1 MTYIVVVHIDKF
13 IDGIRA
19 YLHMRG
25 KPTIAI
31 LLRGES
37 LMENSIALTVILA
50 LISSGAIGGAF
61 ALVQFLL
68 KLKFDKT
75 VWKAEQND
83 KKDKRFDDLRHEFQ
97 SGLDQREKTGKERFD
112 INSRL
117 IEENTRAIND
127 LTRLVQHQ
135 SEKYDKLVDS
145 LETLNRMSEIM
156 GEGVKSGLYDKIM
169 MVTDKCLARCEGGAI
184 TVGEQANI
192 EQLYGSYFGLGG
204 NGEGKK
210 RYELAINK
218 MKVVTEEEAKQLDHN
233 KFVS

>member
-1 MTYIVVVHIDKF
+1 
-13 IDGIRA
+13 
-19 YLHMRG
+19 
-25 KPTIAI
+25 
-31 LLRGES
+31 
-37 LMENSIALTVILA
+37 MENNIVLA
-50 LISSGAIGGAF
+50 LISSGVVGGAIGGAF

-68 KLKFDKT
+68 KLKFEKT

-83 KKDKRFDDLRHEFQ
+83 KKDKRFDDLRNEFRE
-97 SGLDQREKTGKERFD
+97 GLDKREQTGKERFD

-127 LTRLVQHQ
+127 LTRLVQRQ
-135 SEKYDKLVDS
+135 SEKYDELVDS
-145 LETLNRMSEIM
+145 LASLNKMTEIM

-210 RYELAINK
+210 RYELAMNK

>member
-1 MTYIVVVHIDKF
+1 
-13 IDGIRA
+13 
-19 YLHMRG
+19 
-25 KPTIAI
+25 
-31 LLRGES
+31 
-37 LMENSIALTVILA
+37 MENSIVLE
-50 LISSGAIGGAF
+50 LIKSGAIGIAIGGAF

-75 VWKAEQND
+75 VWKAEQKE

-127 LTRLVQHQ
+127 LTRLVQRQ
-135 SEKYDKLVDS
+135 SEKYDELVDS
-145 LETLNRMSEIM
+145 LATLNKMTEIM

-210 RYELAINK
+210 RYELAVNK
-218 MKVVTEEEAKQLDHN
+218 MKVVTEEEAKQLDHH

>member
-1 MTYIVVVHIDKF
+1 M
-13 IDGIRA
+13 G
-19 YLHMRG
+19 
-25 KPTIAI
+25 
-31 LLRGES
+31 
-37 LMENSIALTVILA
+37 NNIALTVVLA

-61 ALVQFLL
+61 ALVQFIL

-75 VWKAEQND
+75 VWKAEQSE
-83 KKDKRFDDLRHEFQ
+83 KRDKRFDDLRHEFQ

-127 LTRLVQHQ
+127 LTRLVQRQ
-135 SEKYDKLVDS
+135 SEKYDELVDS
-145 LETLNRMSEIM
+145 LATLNKMTEIM

-210 RYELAINK
+210 RYELAVNK

>member
-1 MTYIVVVHIDKF
+1 
-13 IDGIRA
+13 
-19 YLHMRG
+19 
-25 KPTIAI
+25 
-31 LLRGES
+31 
-37 LMENSIALTVILA
+37 MENNIVLA
-50 LISSGAIGGAF
+50 LISSGVVGGAIGGAF

-75 VWKAEQND
+75 VWKAEQKD
-83 KKDKRFDDLRHEFQ
+83 KKDKRFDDLRNEFRE
-97 SGLDQREKTGKERFD
+97 GLDKREQTGKERFD

-127 LTRLVQHQ
+127 LTRLVQRQ
-135 SEKYDKLVDS
+135 SEKYDELVDS
-145 LETLNRMSEIM
+145 LASLNKMTEIM

-218 MKVVTEEEAKQLDHN
+218 MKVVTEEEAKLLDHN

>member
-1 MTYIVVVHIDKF
+1 
-13 IDGIRA
+13 
-19 YLHMRG
+19 
-25 KPTIAI
+25 
-31 LLRGES
+31 
-37 LMENSIALTVILA
+37 MENNIALTVVLA

-75 VWKAEQND
+75 VWNAEQKD
-83 KKDKRFDDLRHEFQ
+83 KKDKRFDDLRNEFRE
-97 SGLDQREKTGKERFD
+97 GLDKREQTGKERFD

>member
-1 MTYIVVVHIDKF
+1 MHLDNF

-37 LMENSIALTVILA
+37 LMENSIVLE
-50 LISSGAIGGAF
+50 LIKSGAIGIAIGGAF

-75 VWKAEQND
+75 VWASEQKE

-127 LTRLVQHQ
+127 LTRLVQRQ
-135 SEKYDKLVDS
+135 SEKYDELVDS
-145 LETLNRMSEIM
+145 LATLNKMTEIM
-156 GEGVKSGLYDKIM
+156 GEGVKSGLYDKII

-210 RYELAINK
+210 RYELAVNK
-218 MKVVTEEEAKQLDHN
+218 MKVVTEEEAKQLDHH

>member
-1 MTYIVVVHIDKF
+1 
-13 IDGIRA
+13 
-19 YLHMRG
+19 
-25 KPTIAI
+25 
-31 LLRGES
+31 
-37 LMENSIALTVILA
+37 MENNIALTVVLA

-61 ALVQFLL
+61 ALVQFIL
-68 KLKFDKT
+68 KLKFEKT
-75 VWKAEQND
+75 VWKTEQSE

-127 LTRLVQHQ
+127 LTRLVQRQ

-145 LETLNRMSEIM
+145 ITALNKMSEIM
-156 GEGVKSGLYDKIM
+156 GEGVKSGLYDKII

-184 TVGEQANI
+184 TVGEQANV

>member
-1 MTYIVVVHIDKF
+1 
-13 IDGIRA
+13 
-19 YLHMRG
+19 
-25 KPTIAI
+25 
-31 LLRGES
+31 
-37 LMENSIALTVILA
+37 
-50 LISSGAIGGAF
+50 
-61 ALVQFLL
+61 
-68 KLKFDKT
+68 
-75 VWKAEQND
+75 
-83 KKDKRFDDLRHEFQ
+83 
-97 SGLDQREKTGKERFD
+97 
-112 INSRL
+112 
-117 IEENTRAIND
+117 
-127 LTRLVQHQ
+127 
-135 SEKYDKLVDS
+135 
-145 LETLNRMSEIM
+145 M